1 MGIFKHEVSRRNPNG
16 AVSVYCRQCGREVVR
31 AAQIR
36 IRSIAK
42 CAYCELIEKG
52 ITNPEDYVLPQYI
65 MTDPS
70 KPPIPIGAEGEDA
83 IFLMFPEEKEE
94 GKPTLRAG
102 GVVGTAK
109 NLFRALGFGKEEKPP
124 KTESRQI
131 AERRR
136 KGSLYD

>member
-1 MGIFKHEVSRRNPNG
+1 MGIFKHEVPRRNPNG
-16 AVSVYCRQCGREVVR
+16 SVSVYCRQCGREVVR

-42 CAYCELIEKG
+42 CAYCELVEKG

-65 MTDPS
+65 MADPT
-70 KPPIPIGAEGEDA
+70 KPPIPIGAEQEDA
-83 IFLMFPEEKEE
+83 IFLMFPEEKVE
-94 GKPTLRAG
+94 GKPTMSG

-109 NLFRALGFGKEEKPP
+109 ALFRAFGFGKQEEPA
-124 KTESRQI
+124 KTESRQV

-136 KGSLYD
+136 KGGLYD

>member
-1 MGIFKHEVSRRNPNG
+1 MGILKHELPRRNANG
-16 AVSVYCRQCGREVVR
+16 AVSVYCRQCGREVAR

-42 CAYCELIEKG
+42 CAYCELLDKG

-65 MTDPS
+65 MTDPT
-70 KPPIPIGAEGEDA
+70 KPPVPIGAEGEDSV
-83 IFLMFPEEKEE
+83 FLLFPEEKQE
-94 GKPTLRAG
+94 GTPQMSG
-102 GVVGTAK
+102 GIIGTAK
-109 NLFRALGFGKEEKPP
+109 SFFRALGFGKEEEIQ

-136 KGSLYD
+136 KGGLYD